1 MYEKCVC
8 VLVCMRAC
16 ACMRVFTV
24 KNGRITRGS
33 LCKLSSSQPLPSFYS
48 HTHTHIHIYIYIIIY
63 KYILCGPA
71 DDPGILVNLWCFE
84 PVSHTHTHTHTHSFS
99 VAGFW
104 VSSPYSIALNDLLL
118 RGRTSGTLYTEDHS
132 GVLDCLAATD
142 ALIEWQRFLIPH
154 TSLCIHIHRSHSLLY
169 TYILSYGC
177 QQHVNM

>member
-1 MYEKCVC
+1 MCV
-8 VLVCMRAC
+8 RAC

-33 LCKLSSSQPLPSFYS
+33 LCKLSSSQPLPSFYT
-48 HTHTHIHIYIYIIIY
+48 HTHTHIHIYIYIYIIIY
-63 KYILCGPA
+63 KHILCGPA
-71 DDPGILVNLWCFE
+71 DDPGKLMMLSTCL
-84 PVSHTHTHTHTHSFS
+84 THTLSFS

-104 VSSPYSIALNDLLL
+104 VSSPYSIALNDLL
-118 RGRTSGTLYTEDHS
+118 RGRMSGTLYTEDHS

-142 ALIEWQRFLIPH
+142 TLIEWQRFLIPH

>member
-1 MYEKCVC
+1 
-8 VLVCMRAC
+8 MRAC

-48 HTHTHIHIYIYIIIY
+48 HTHTHTYIYMYIIIY

-84 PVSHTHTHTHTHSFS
+84 PVSHTHTHTHSFS

-104 VSSPYSIALNDLLL
+104 VSSPYSIALNYLLL
-118 RGRTSGTLYTEDHS
+118 RGRTSGTLYTGSQWCAWLSCSHWCPDWMTTLFNPTHIFVYS
-132 GVLDCLAATD
+132 
-142 ALIEWQRFLIPH
+142 H
-154 TSLCIHIHRSHSLLY
+154 TQV
-169 TYILSYGC
+169 T
-177 QQHVNM
+177 